1 MTLSVRKAT
10 ARVARLQGAWIASL
24 QPWQGLGY
32 DAAGLA
38 SFLGRAAAEG
48 QVRVARARGNVL
60 GVLVLQPAVLLGS
73 FISLLAVRPEVA
85 GQGVGRALIEHAQTE
100 TFVHR
105 RWLFVS
111 ADADN
116 RAALGF
122 YRRLGFARVGRLP
135 DLVRAGRTEIL
146 LRQGRPTA
154 QKQK

>member
-1 MTLSVRKAT
+1 M
-10 ARVARLQGAWIASL
+10 Q
-24 QPWQGLGY
+24 QPWRGLGY

-38 SFLGRAAAEG
+38 SFLGRSAGEG
-48 QVRVARARGNVL
+48 QVRVARAGARGAVL

-73 FISLLAVRPEVA
+73 FVSLLAVHPEVA
-85 GQGVGRALIEHAQTE
+85 RRGVGRALMEHAQAE
-100 TFVHR
+100 TFARR

-116 RAALGF
+116 RAALAF

-135 DLVRAGRTEIL
+135 DLVRDGRTEIL

-154 QKQK
+154 SSTDKRR